1 MKPVLRPRALGV
13 CAAAAMMAVLGACST
28 RIDEINTKNVDQ
40 IVDEFVS
47 GRAELDCYLACATK
61 FGANQAAMR
70 NLHDAGLW
78 DDLAK
83 LVITIGYNQD
93 ISWYYLGRSAE
104 GLGLH
109 DAALTYYK
117 RSIASEY
124 KCQSFMLN
132 VCSGLAV
139 PETVNQRIAMID
151 ASKRR

>member
-1 MKPVLRPRALGV
+1 M
-13 CAAAAMMAVLGACST
+13 GACSA

-47 GRAELDCYLACATK
+47 GKAELDCYLACATR
-61 FGANQAAMR
+61 FGSGQATMR
-70 NLHDAGLW
+70 NLHDAGRW

-117 RSIASEY
+117 RAISSEY
-124 KCQSFMLN
+124 KCLTFMLN

-151 ASKRR
+151 GRKRR